1 MSIQIMLNR
10 RLFFFKKFR
19 SEVHIKWKNQVGL
32 RYMDC
37 MYITLFLSNNIEY
50 ILERE
55 TRSSSKFSV
64 ELVQLKAMEYILLGK
79 QMSKMFL
86 LHNLIH
92 IVTQLCKENT
102 IQPLLSWEKNKFKE
116 GVVNDIIICRSNTI
130 SL

>member
-1 MSIQIMLNR
+1 
-10 RLFFFKKFR
+10 
-19 SEVHIKWKNQVGL
+19 
-32 RYMDC
+32 MDC
-37 MYITLFLSNNIEY
+37 MYITLLLSNNIEY

-64 ELVQLKAMEYILLGK
+64 ELVQLKAMEYILLGQ

-102 IQPLLSWEKNKFKE
+102 IQPLLS
-116 GVVNDIIICRSNTI
+116 
-130 SL
+130 

>member
-1 MSIQIMLNR
+1 
-10 RLFFFKKFR
+10 
-19 SEVHIKWKNQVGL
+19 
-32 RYMDC
+32 MDC

-50 ILERE
+50 ILDRE
-55 TRSSSKFSV
+55 SRSSSKFSV

-102 IQPLLSWEKNKFKE
+102 IQPLLS
-116 GVVNDIIICRSNTI
+116 
-130 SL
+130 